1 MEHGRFRY
9 YVVRRG
15 REPGIYTIWEE
26 CNQQVFG
33 FKGSEHKGFM
43 VRSVAEAWFEL
54 RKKDSEVEK
63 TVMRSKELEVR
74 FGEPKVG
81 ESMTVAA
88 EGSNESGSRAT
99 NLLLHEQEFDKESFV
114 LVEDMEQLLLK
125 VCEELN
131 VGPPVFFLR
140 DGYRMGG
147 EDYHGFGVYLQS
159 HSKGI
164 NFFVSGRVSTDQK
177 WARRDAAFITL
188 ERLLEEAEVKS
199 FYFNYQVALRFKEQA
214 AEARR
219 MATMFVPERVAI
231 LEQENANLKRR
242 LELFTHMF
250 R

>member
-1 MEHGRFRY
+1 
-9 YVVRRG
+9 
-15 REPGIYTIWEE
+15 
-26 CNQQVFG
+26 
-33 FKGSEHKGFM
+33 
-43 VRSVAEAWFEL
+43 
-54 RKKDSEVEK
+54 
-63 TVMRSKELEVR
+63 MRSKELEVR

-99 NLLLHEQEFDKESFV
+99 NLLLHEQDFAPEFGSRATNHLLHEQEFDKESFV